1 MTFSLSITICLG
13 QRPIVHVGDFA
24 HVQAATDYALQT
36 WPGAALVT
44 VKPVKVINLC
54 KEAL

>member
-1 MTFSLSITICLG
+1 MTFSLSITICRG

-24 HVQAATDYALQT
+24 HVQAATEYALQT